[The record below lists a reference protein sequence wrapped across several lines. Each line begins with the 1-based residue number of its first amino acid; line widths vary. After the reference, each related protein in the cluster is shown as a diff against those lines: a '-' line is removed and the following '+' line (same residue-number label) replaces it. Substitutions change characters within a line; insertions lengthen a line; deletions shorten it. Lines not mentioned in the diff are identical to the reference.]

1 MDPSIQMNMFLS
13 FGRYCWPG
21 GVVPGTEQ
29 DTRIVA
35 LMKASLCVP

>member
-13 FGRYCWPG
+13 SGRTGWPG

-35 LMKASLCVP
+35 LMKASLCAP

>member
-13 FGRYCWPG
+13 FGRTGWPG

-35 LMKASLCVP
+35 LMKASLCAP